1 VEREEI
7 HELTAAYA
15 LDALSPDDEKAF
27 EEHLRQCDA
36 CRDELARLLETA
48 ADLAASAP
56 AATPPPAL
64 RARVLE
70 QVRAERGNV
79 VPLRPRWAI
88 PAAAVAAVAACAAV
102 GFGIWAATLH
112 GTLHDRTSA
121 LRQQDRLLAVLAD
134 PAARQLPLSGGTG
147 ALYVDRTGRAAL
159 LARLPAA
166 PAGKRYEAW
175 VIAAGTATPA
185 GLFGGGRGS
194 AVLLASPVRAGTRV
208 GITLEPF
215 AGSPRPTGRIL
226 ALSRTVA

>member
-7 HELTAAYA
+7 HDLTAAYA
-15 LDALSPDDEKAF
+15 LDALPPDEAAAF
-27 EEHLRQCDA
+27 EEHLRHCDA
-36 CRDELARLLETA
+36 CRDEVAGLLETA
-48 ADLAASAP
+48 AGLAATAP
-56 AATPPPAL
+56 AASPPPAL

-70 QVRAERGNV
+70 QVRADGGNV
-79 VPLRPRWAI
+79 VPLRPRWAV

-112 GTLHDRTSA
+112 GTLNDRTSA

-134 PAARQLPLSGGTG
+134 PAAKQLPLSGGRG
-147 ALYVDRTGRAAL
+147 SLYVDRTGDAAL

-185 GLFGGGRGS
+185 GLFGGGS
-194 AVLLASPVRAGTRV
+194 AFLLSSPVKAGTRV

-226 ALSRTVA
+226 ALSRAVA